1 MSDNEDK
8 PLKIVF
14 APGCFDNLDMS
25 QEELDEFV
33 KMIQDKVAD
42 GSLFEESRVLDP
54 NDPEDLALMER
65 MEQDMIKNADRKLQ

>member
-1 MSDNEDK
+1 MTDK
-8 PLKIVF
+8 PMKIVF

-42 GSLFEESRVLDP
+42 GSLFEEARALDP
-54 NDPEDLALMER
+54 DDPEDAELLER
-65 MEQDMIKNADRKLQ
+65 LDQEMIENANRTRQ

>member
-8 PLKIVF
+8 PVKIVF
-14 APGCFDNLDMS
+14 APGCFDNLDMN

-42 GSLFEESRVLDP
+42 GSIFTDSRPLDP
-54 NDPEDLALMER
+54 NDPEDLAIMER
-65 MEQDMIKNADRKLQ
+65 MDREMIENANRKLQ

>member
-1 MSDNEDK
+1 LSDNEDK

-14 APGCFDNLDMS
+14 APGCFDNLDMN

-42 GSLFEESRVLDP
+42 GSLF
-54 NDPEDLALMER
+54 
-65 MEQDMIKNADRKLQ
+65 